1 MAAIGITINQQ
12 GLTTI
17 ELDVFEWTKLYVNDQ
32 PVTGTKFTQKTPG
45 TLTFKAYAT
54 GELVPVNPPVILEVK
69 NEDDSNP
76 YTGILNFSA
85 ISLTDGSTLCTGL
98 ITTEKGY
105 TKNAQKGPLAFNQ
118 GRMTG
123 VFTYES

>member
-1 MAAIGITINQQ
+1 MAAIGITISNKK
-12 GLTTI
+12 LVSI
-17 ELDVFEWTKLYVNDQ
+17 KLDVFEWTQLYVNDK
-32 PVTGTKFTQKTPG
+32 PVPGNSYQQTEPG

-54 GELVPVNPPVILEVK
+54 GDLVPVNPPVILEVK
-69 NEDDSNP
+69 NEDSSDES
-76 YTGILNFSA
+76 TGILNFSA

-105 TKNAQKGPLAFNQ
+105 TKNAQKGPLHFNQ

-123 VFTYES
+123 LFTYES

>member
-1 MAAIGITINQQ
+1 MAAIGITINKQ

-17 ELDVFEWTKLYVNDQ
+17 TLDVFEWTKLYVNDQ
-32 PVTGTKFTQKTPG
+32 LINGTKFTQKSPG

-54 GELVPVNPPVILEVK
+54 GDLVPVNPPLIFEVK
-69 NEDDSNP
+69 NENASNP
-76 YTGILNFSA
+76 STGILNFSA
-85 ISLTDGSTLCTGL
+85 ISLADDSTLCIGL

-105 TKNAQKGPLAFNQ
+105 TKNSQNGPLPFSQ

-123 VFTYES
+123 LFTYES